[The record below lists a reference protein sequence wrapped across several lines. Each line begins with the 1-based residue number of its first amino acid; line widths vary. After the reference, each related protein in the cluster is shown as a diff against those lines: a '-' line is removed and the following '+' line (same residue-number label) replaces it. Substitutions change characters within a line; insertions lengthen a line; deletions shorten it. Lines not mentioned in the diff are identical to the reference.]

1 MERVTNWLKRVE
13 GHLDGWGKGA
23 WIAAFVL
30 GFILFWPIGLAIL
43 GYTLWS
49 GRMGC
54 WKNRRKHTSRASGST
69 GNTAF
74 DDYRA
79 ETLRRL
85 EDEQDE
91 FKGFLDRLR
100 RAKDKAELDE
110 FLAQRRRGTGPEGN
124 PQAA

>member
-1 MERVTNWLKRVE
+1 MGQRAHGSPL
-13 GHLDGWGKGA
+13 
-23 WIAAFVL
+23 
-30 GFILFWPIGLAIL
+30 LFWASSCFGRLAL
-43 GYTLWS
+43 RFWATHS
-49 GRMGC
+49 GVDEWAAG
-54 WKNRRKHTSRASGST
+54 KNRRKHTSRASGST

>member
-1 MERVTNWLKRVE
+1 MEHVKRWLRRVE
-13 GHLDGWGKGA
+13 GHLDDLGKGA

-30 GFILFWPIGLAIL
+30 GFILFWPVGLAIL
-43 GYTLWS
+43 GYTFWS

-54 WKNRRKHTSRASGST
+54 WQNRRKFTSRTSGGT
-69 GNTAF
+69 GNSAF
-74 DDYRA
+74 DEYRA

-85 EDEQDE
+85 EEEQAE
-91 FKGFLDRLR
+91 FKEFLDRLR

-110 FLAQRRRGTGPEGN
+110 FLAQRRRGAQGD